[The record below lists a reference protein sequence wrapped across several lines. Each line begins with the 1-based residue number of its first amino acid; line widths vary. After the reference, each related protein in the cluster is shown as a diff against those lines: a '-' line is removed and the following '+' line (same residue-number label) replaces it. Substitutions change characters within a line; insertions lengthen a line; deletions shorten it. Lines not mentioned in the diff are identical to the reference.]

1 MSTKQTTV
9 NSTITV
15 KLFEHHGQ
23 AALVSVNGQ
32 MPEREAL
39 VLALKAI
46 SRYLLRKRTR
56 TVTQ

>member
-1 MSTKQTTV
+1 LSTKQTTV

-15 KLFEHHGQ
+15 KLFEHGGP

-32 MPEREAL
+32 MPERAAL
-39 VLALKAI
+39 ILALKAI

-56 TVTQ
+56 ILT